1 MTVTRTKKN
10 ETLAVLVEG
19 FGKSKSVALFS
30 TNKVTVA
37 EISVLRKDVLKAKAK
52 VLVAKKTLIALAF
65 KKAFDVEL
73 PETALVGQIAVIM
86 AFDDA
91 LAGMNKANKHVVE
104 VKGEDKKSKMAWT
117 GAYLDG
123 KLLSAADTAAIA
135 GLPGREAL
143 LSRLLGSLKSPL
155 GAFVRVVDAL
165 AKKKAEGSPAPA
177 AEAPAAIAEAPAAPA
192 EAAAPEAAPAPA
204 AA

>member
-10 ETLAVLVEG
+10 ETLAALVEG
-19 FGKSKSVALFS
+19 FQKSKSVALFS

-37 EISVLRKDVLKAKAK
+37 EISVLRKDVLKVKAK
-52 VLVAKKTLIALAF
+52 VLVAKKTLISLAF

-73 PETALVGQIAVIM
+73 PETALVGQIAVVM
-86 AFDDA
+86 AFEDA

-104 VKGEDKKSKMAWT
+104 VKGDDKKAKMVWT
-117 GAYLDG
+117 GAYFDG
-123 KLLSAADTAAIA
+123 KLLDAAETAAIA

-177 AEAPAAIAEAPAAPA
+177 AEAAVETPAVAA
-192 EAAAPEAAPAPA
+192 EAAPAPA